1 MKSRLTFSSFF
12 YLGCLLSLLF
22 CFGCG
27 DTEDEQEAISPTNN
41 TFLEEPAEESLQPA
55 EQLPQLTDED
65 REKLEEAKEW
75 LQLTVEDWENLK
87 DRDWE
92 KLKGKDW
99 VRLTNAE
106 VRKLMRLP
114 VRGVGFPELP
124 WEEAQKN
131 RHAQLFQ
138 QFGDIPQVRYTV
150 EFDRHYWKE
159 QTATITV
166 TPEIAKH
173 FLGFS
178 AANYFLFPTENHKRL
193 LEDEMKE
200 LKTTIAAEER
210 RFSEEELRALEQLR
224 IEDPQAWVTGMRAF
238 LIKKHGDIPAVDTI
252 ANFLRKVELN
262 LPRTDE
268 ECHTYIKIYNTLYAD
283 YFGSRPRYE
292 YYAMFEA
299 VDQVSPIVA
308 EEPLQVLEKFRAAR
322 AAGISFYD
330 IKEGDD

>member
-1 MKSRLTFSSFF
+1 MKNRFILSYVF
-12 YLGCLLSLLF
+12 YFTSVLSLLL

-27 DTEDEQEAISPTNN
+27 DTEETQEAISPTNN
-41 TFLEEPAEESLQPA
+41 TFLEEPAEELLQPA
-55 EQLPQLTDED
+55 EQLPQLTAED

-75 LQLTVEDWENLK
+75 LQLTVEDWVKLK
-87 DRDWE
+87 DKDWE
-92 KLKGKDW
+92 KLKGEDW

-106 VRKLMRLP
+106 VRKLMKRPLE
-114 VRGVGFPELP
+114 RFGFPEKP
-124 WEEAQKN
+124 WEEAQKD
-131 RHAQLFQ
+131 RHALLFQ
-138 QFGDIPQVRYTV
+138 QFGDIPQVRYRV

-159 QTATITV
+159 QSFTITL
-166 TPEIAKH
+166 TPEIVKH
-173 FLGFS
+173 FVGNW
-178 AANYFLFPTENHKRL
+178 AANYFLFPTEDHKRL
-193 LEDEMKE
+193 IEDEME
-200 LKTTIAAEER
+200 QLKATIAQEER

-268 ECHTYIKIYNTLYAD
+268 ECHTYIKIYNALYAD
-283 YFGSRPRYE
+283 YLGSRYE

-308 EEPLQVLEKFRAAR
+308 DGPLQVLEKFRAAR

-330 IKEGDD
+330 IKEDDD